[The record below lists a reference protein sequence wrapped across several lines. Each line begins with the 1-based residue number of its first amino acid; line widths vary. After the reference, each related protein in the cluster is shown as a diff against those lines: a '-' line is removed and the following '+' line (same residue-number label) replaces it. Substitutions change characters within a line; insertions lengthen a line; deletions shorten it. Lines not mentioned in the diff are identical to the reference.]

1 MATLISVLI
10 VITCILLSL
19 IVLVQ
24 NPKGGGLASGF
35 GGAAQI
41 GGVQKTN
48 DFLEKATWTLAIV
61 LVVLSIASAAFTGNI
76 NEGAISPALDDSI
89 ELPQQAPA
97 EGLPAATQ
105 DEALELTQPQENEE
119 TE

>member
-1 MATLISVLI
+1 MATLVSVLI
-10 VITCILLSL
+10 IITCILLSL

-48 DFLEKATWTLAIV
+48 DFLEKATWTLAIT
-61 LVVLSIASAAFTGNI
+61 LVVLSIATAAFNG
-76 NEGAISPALDDSI
+76 PAVVQDSGLNDTI
-89 ELPQQAPA
+89 DLPQQSPTQDALPTSSD
-97 EGLPAATQ
+97 EVLDLEQPAA
-105 DEALELTQPQENEE
+105 E
-119 TE
+119 

>member
-10 VITCILLSL
+10 IITCILLSL

-48 DFLEKATWTLAIV
+48 DFLEKATWTLAIT
-61 LVVLSIASAAFTGNI
+61 LVVLSIATSAFTGPQVVQEN
-76 NEGAISPALDDSI
+76 NLNDQI
-89 ELPQQAPA
+89 ELPQQLPTQEALPTSND
-97 EGLPAATQ
+97 EVLNLEQPAA
-105 DEALELTQPQENEE
+105 EE
-119 TE
+119 PAQ

>member
-1 MATLISVLI
+1 MATLVSVLI
-10 VITCILLSL
+10 IITCILLSL

-48 DFLEKATWTLAIV
+48 DFLEKATWTLAIT
-61 LVVLSIASAAFTGNI
+61 LVVLSIATAAFNG
-76 NEGAISPALDDSI
+76 PAVVEDNGLNDAI
-89 ELPQQAPA
+89 ELPQQAP
-97 EGLPAATQ
+97 TQ
-105 DEALELTQPQENEE
+105 EALPTGGDEVIDLEQPAGE
-119 TE
+119 

>member
-10 VITCILLSL
+10 IITCVLLSL

-61 LVVLSIASAAFTGNI
+61 LVVLSIATAAFDGTATI
-76 NEGAISPALDDSI
+76 QDDGLNDQI
-89 ELPQQAPA
+89 ELPQQTEGVIPPA
-97 EGLPAATQ
+97 EEGN
-105 DEALELTQPQENEE
+105 EALDLTTPAEE
-119 TE
+119 TPAE